1 MTKKLRVVTPV
12 LSVILKWFYDD
23 DLAFHSVK
31 SQSSISLFP
40 HFLKFER
47 FCDFLK
53 RINFDLFLYV
63 GKYLKIRHL
72 KFYIFI
78 CDSKQL
84 RLESRLLLFGQIL

>member
-12 LSVILKWFYDD
+12 LSVILKWLYGDD
-23 DLAFHSVK
+23 PAFHSVK
-31 SQSSISLFP
+31 SSSSISLFP

-63 GKYLKIRHL
+63 GKYLKIRLL

-78 CDSKQL
+78 CDSEQL
-84 RLESRLLLFGQIL
+84 RLESRLLLFGQIP